1 MDRQK
6 AIQIVKSNWPKGCQ
20 MLSEALQFLIPELKE
35 SEDERLRKVILEL
48 TEGISA
54 EEVLKG
60 YGLTPVDVEKW
71 LERQGEQTPS
81 GRRFNG
87 VYPEE
92 NGVRIW
98 HDGHTFK
105 VLKNWDRGVCTL
117 LSEGGRKKSAQNE
130 ERLQSEVGALLDWD
144 FVGATKHI
152 QSLGTD
158 IPLGEGEYLPTAP
171 VFLAMYKYKG
181 NLNAALKSMGAAEID
196 FEEDCWF
203 AQRYGVGHAWLFGG
217 TYGYLGN
224 SSVSSAFRARAL
236 AL

>member
-1 MDRQK
+1 MDRQE
-6 AIQIVKSNWPKGCQ
+6 AIQIVKSNWPEGRQ

-35 SEDERLRKVILEL
+35 SEDERLRKAIRKL
-48 TEGISA
+48 TEGIAA
-54 EEVLKG
+54 EEVLEE
-60 YGLTPVDVEKW
+60 YGFTPADVEKW
-71 LERQGEQTPS
+71 LERQGGQKPA
-81 GRRFNG
+81 GWRANG

-105 VLKNWDRGVCTL
+105 VLKNWDRGLCPL
-117 LSEGGRKKSAQNE
+117 LSEDGRKESVQNE
-130 ERLQSEVGALLDWD
+130 ERLQNEVEALLDWD

-152 QSLGTD
+152 QILGTD

-181 NLNAALKSMGAAEID
+181 ELNAALKSMGAEEID

-203 AQRYGVGHAWLFGG
+203 AQRYSAVNAWIFYGAGG
-217 TYGYLGN
+217 TL
-224 SSVSSAFRARAL
+224 VSNYVRYAFRARAL